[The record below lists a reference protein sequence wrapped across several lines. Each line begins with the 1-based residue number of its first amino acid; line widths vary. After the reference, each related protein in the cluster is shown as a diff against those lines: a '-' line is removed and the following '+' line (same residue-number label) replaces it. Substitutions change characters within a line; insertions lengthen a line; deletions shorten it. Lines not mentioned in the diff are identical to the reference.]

1 MGMVCV
7 GFYEWHGTELPHV
20 KSLVHFLR
28 LAERSRQGSK
38 HVESRPT
45 LTKSRVC
52 LSPVQQL
59 CPCCVPIAKDTST
72 KMTLY
77 PCCLTTTFIPTSSSL
92 ASS

>member
-38 HVESRPT
+38 HV
-45 LTKSRVC
+45 KSRADAEKGVVC
-52 LSPVQQL
+52 V
-59 CPCCVPIAKDTST
+59 
-72 KMTLY
+72 
-77 PCCLTTTFIPTSSSL
+77 
-92 ASS
+92 